1 MPTTTDISAADM
13 LSELEHV
20 VEGVLERHLTA
31 AEEWFPHEYV
41 PWDEAR
47 SFTREP
53 WTLGDSRF
61 SDVARTALELNLL
74 TEDNLPY
81 YHLAIWE
88 TFGGNGPWGEWTRRW
103 TAEEGRHS
111 IAIRDFLTVT
121 RGVDPVALERE
132 RMDHV
137 SRGYYPAGDFTPLD
151 GLVYVTLQELAT
163 RISHR
168 NTGAITHDPIAE
180 KLMARIATD
189 ENLHYVFYRD
199 VTAGALEL
207 DPSAAMCA
215 IHRQVLG
222 FTMPGL
228 ELPAFREKAISI
240 AKAGIYDLRIHHDQV
255 LVPVLLRKWRIGDV
269 QGLNDEAERA
279 RDGIMDFLPQLDAT
293 AARYEERR
301 AG

>member
-1 MPTTTDISAADM
+1 MQTATAVPAAAM
-13 LSELEHV
+13 LCELEPT
-20 VEGVLERHLTA
+20 VEAVLERHLGA
-31 AEEWFPHEYV
+31 ADEWFPHEYV

-47 SFTREP
+47 SFSREP
-53 WTLGDSRF
+53 WTPGDSRL

-111 IAIRDFLTVT
+111 IAMRDFLTVT
-121 RGVDPVALERE
+121 RGVDPVALERA

-137 SRGYYPAGDFTPLD
+137 SRGYYPAGEFTPLD

-168 NTGAITHDPIAE
+168 NTGAITEDPLAE

-199 VTAGALEL
+199 VTAGAIEV
-207 DPSAAMCA
+207 DPSSAVCAMR
-215 IHRQVLG
+215 RQVLG
-222 FTMPGL
+222 FSMPGL
-228 ELPAFREKAISI
+228 ELPAFR
-240 AKAGIYDLRIHHDQV
+240 
-255 LVPVLLRKWRIGDV
+255 
-269 QGLNDEAERA
+269 
-279 RDGIMDFLPQLDAT
+279 
-293 AARYEERR
+293 
-301 AG
+301 